1 MKANIIKLKKGIE
14 NNFSKKQLIRATTI
28 IDKLKPIY
36 KKIFADHHCKLENI
50 YKVLNMSK
58 DFSEL
63 NLKSY
68 RNVYNNNILKYFFD
82 TKDKWLML
90 NEIIKASAAGE
101 LVYKECLSKKLGISA
116 KTLNKYIDE
125 ALEGDLFIIMEP
137 YSNIKKDNR
146 IVNIRPSV
154 ELTVAYIDYNVSKIL
169 DNLTFLENYCKF
181 KDECKLIK
189 SAS

>member
-58 DFSEL
+58 D
-63 NLKSY
+63 
-68 RNVYNNNILKYFFD
+68 FFD